1 MRGVAPYG
9 SGGPVDTVSASCLL
23 VVVVADAC
31 AWQCQP
37 CPSRP
42 HEIAQRLGSP
52 CPARATQALPTGRS
66 SCVFRP
72 ESGNLYVE
80 RQTKRNGMTAS
91 NWSTSG
97 LLKNYWS
104 TYPEDSSLT
113 RDTYVLGY
121 KMLTIF
127 GAKLSGG

>member
-23 VVVVADAC
+23 VVVVVVADAC

-66 SCVFRP
+66 SCVLRP
-72 ESGNLYVE
+72 ETESGNLYVE
-80 RQTKRNGMTAS
+80 RQTKRHGMTVS

-97 LLKNYWS
+97 LLKNLS

-121 KMLTIF
+121 KILMDF
-127 GAKLSGG
+127 GVN